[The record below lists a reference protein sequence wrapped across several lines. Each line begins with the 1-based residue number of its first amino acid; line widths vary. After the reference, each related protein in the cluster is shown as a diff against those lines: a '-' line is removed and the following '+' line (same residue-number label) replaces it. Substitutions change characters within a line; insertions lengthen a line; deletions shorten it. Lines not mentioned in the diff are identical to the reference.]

1 MIDDRGAVPS
11 AIDLLDN
18 KITNQK
24 LVYDFKPFFSDG
36 FRSDKD
42 GNIWT
47 SAGKAI
53 KCFNPK
59 NELIG
64 QILVPELVSNL
75 EFGGKDGNILYMLGV
90 QDENEKF
97 TKLYFT
103 DQKPHAII
111 WEALVAYCDEPF
123 KTLNSSKDPDLEQL
137 EINFKV
143 IDHNST
149 KENLEAIDNVFNKF
163 RKKYSLINL
172 DVSKFIG
179 KIEKINQ
186 RGEKVTDNQ
195 ISNMANIHQS
205 LLEAKKCED
214 LIYFVEDDYI
224 HKKESLKEMI
234 FTYERLASQIN
245 NEIIICP
252 TDYPYLYAKSEMT
265 QNFLGQN
272 YHWRKVNE
280 TLCTFLT
287 SKKMIEKYWDKYVSM
302 CEKEHAPFEK
312 PLHDIYK
319 KELCLSPIPSLALHF
334 TNVNSIFGLSPN
346 VNWKKIWDQN
356 EN

>member
-1 MIDDRGAVPS
+1 MKNINNP
-11 AIDLLDN
+11 N
-18 KITNQK
+18 KIGFLKKILIK
-24 LVYDFKPFFSDG
+24 LSRKLGYEIIDQNNFEIVTSGKKINENLSSLGNKSINLPLGEVKIIRKVQALDIIIRTCASVNMLTQNKSRLFEKEKIEYTTRTI
-36 FRSDKD
+36 RS
-42 GNIWT
+42 
-47 SAGKAI
+47 
-53 KCFNPK
+53 
-59 NELIG
+59 L
-64 QILVPELVSNL
+64 
-75 EFGGKDGNILYMLGV
+75 
-90 QDENEKF
+90 
-97 TKLYFT
+97 
-103 DQKPHAII
+103 
-111 WEALVAYCDEPF
+111 
-123 KTLNSSKDPDLEQL
+123 LNSSKDPDLKQL
-137 EINFKV
+137 KITFKV

-149 KENLEAIDNVFNKF
+149 NENLAAIEKVFTEF
-163 RKKYSLINL
+163 SEEYSLINL
-172 DVSKFIG
+172 NVSKFIN
-179 KIEKINQ
+179 KIEKTNQ
-186 RGEKVTDNQ
+186 RGESVTDNQ

-287 SKKMIEKYWDKYVSM
+287 SKKMIEKYWDKYESM
-302 CEKEHAPFEK
+302 CNKEHAPFEK
-312 PLHDIYK
+312 PLHDIYE
-319 KELCLSPIPSLALHF
+319 KELCISPIPSLALHF

-346 VNWKKIWDQN
+346 VNWKEVWDQN

>member
-1 MIDDRGAVPS
+1 MKNIKNSNKPSFFKKLFIKISRKLGYEIIDQNNFEIVTS
-11 AIDLLDN
+11 NKKIDEHLSLLGHKSIN
-18 KITNQK
+18 LPLGEIKITRK
-24 LVYDFKPFFSDG
+24 V
-36 FRSDKD
+36 
-42 GNIWT
+42 
-47 SAGKAI
+47 
-53 KCFNPK
+53 
-59 NELIG
+59 
-64 QILVPELVSNL
+64 
-75 EFGGKDGNILYMLGV
+75 
-90 QDENEKF
+90 
-97 TKLYFT
+97 
-103 DQKPHAII
+103 
-111 WEALVAYCDEPF
+111 
-123 KTLNSSKDPDLEQL
+123 KTLDIVIRTCASVNMLTQNKSRLFEKEKIEYTIRTIRSLIKSSKDHDLEQL

-149 KENLEAIDNVFNKF
+149 SKNLEAIDNVFKEF
-163 RKKYSLINL
+163 SIKYSLINL
-172 DVSKFIG
+172 DETKFINR
-179 KIEKINQ
+179 IEKTNQ

-195 ISNMANIHQS
+195 KSNMANIHQS

-214 LIYFVEDDYI
+214 LIYFVEDDYL

-245 NEIIICP
+245 NEIILCP
-252 TDYPYLYAKSEMT
+252 ADYPYLYAKSEIT

-312 PLHDIYK
+312 PLHDIYE
-319 KELCLSPIPSLALHF
+319 KELCISPIPSLALHF

-346 VNWKKIWDQN
+346 VNWKKIWDEN
-356 EN
+356 ED

>member
-1 MIDDRGAVPS
+1 MKNIKNSNKPSFFKKLFIKISRKLGYEIIDQNNFEIVTS
-11 AIDLLDN
+11 NKKIDEHLSVLGHKSIN
-18 KITNQK
+18 LPLGEVKITRKVKALDIIIRTCASVNMLTQNK
-24 LVYDFKPFFSDG
+24 SRLFDKEKIEYTIKTI
-36 FRSDKD
+36 RS
-42 GNIWT
+42 
-47 SAGKAI
+47 
-53 KCFNPK
+53 
-59 NELIG
+59 L
-64 QILVPELVSNL
+64 
-75 EFGGKDGNILYMLGV
+75 
-90 QDENEKF
+90 
-97 TKLYFT
+97 
-103 DQKPHAII
+103 
-111 WEALVAYCDEPF
+111 
-123 KTLNSSKDPDLEQL
+123 LNSSKDPDLEQL

-149 KENLEAIDNVFNKF
+149 VENLAAIDSVFVEF
-163 RKKYSLINL
+163 SKKYSLINL
-172 DVSKFIG
+172 DVSKFIS
-179 KIEKINQ
+179 KIDKTNQ
-186 RGEKVTDNQ
+186 RGKKVTDNQ

-224 HKKESLKEMI
+224 HKKDTLKEMV
-234 FTYERLASQIN
+234 FTYERLASQTN
-245 NEIIICP
+245 SEIILCP
-252 TDYPYLYAKSEMT
+252 ADYPYLYAKSEMT

-287 SKKMIEKYWDKYVSM
+287 SKQMIEKYWDKYVSM

-319 KELCLSPIPSLALHF
+319 KELCISPIPSLALHF

-346 VNWKKIWDQN
+346 VNWKKVWNQN

>member
-1 MIDDRGAVPS
+1 MKNIKNSNKPSFFKKLFIKISRKLGYEIIDQNNFEIVTS
-11 AIDLLDN
+11 NKKIDEHLSVLGHKSIN
-18 KITNQK
+18 LPLGEVKITRKVKALDIIIRTCASVNMLTQNK
-24 LVYDFKPFFSDG
+24 SRLFDKEKIEYTIKTI
-36 FRSDKD
+36 RS
-42 GNIWT
+42 
-47 SAGKAI
+47 
-53 KCFNPK
+53 
-59 NELIG
+59 L
-64 QILVPELVSNL
+64 
-75 EFGGKDGNILYMLGV
+75 
-90 QDENEKF
+90 
-97 TKLYFT
+97 
-103 DQKPHAII
+103 
-111 WEALVAYCDEPF
+111 
-123 KTLNSSKDPDLEQL
+123 LNSSKDPDLEQL

-149 KENLEAIDNVFNKF
+149 AENLAAIDSVFGELS
-163 RKKYSLINL
+163 KKYSLINL
-172 DVSKFIG
+172 DVSKFIS
-179 KIEKINQ
+179 KIDKTNQ

-224 HKKESLKEMI
+224 HKKDTLKEMV
-234 FTYERLASQIN
+234 FTYERLASQTN
-245 NEIIICP
+245 SEIILCP
-252 TDYPYLYAKSEMT
+252 ADYPYLYAKSEMT

-287 SKKMIEKYWDKYVSM
+287 SKQMIEKYWDKYVSM

-319 KELCLSPIPSLALHF
+319 KELCISPIPSLALHF

-346 VNWKKIWDQN
+346 VNWKKVWNQN